1 MIVSTKTG
9 VMVSGTLGRDAEY
22 KLVGAKE
29 TPLLKFS
36 VLYGKEDE
44 PDENGRL
51 KGKYIDVNVWGSAA
65 GKMQGVLKRD
75 DAVLVCGQLKERTD
89 DQGRVWRS
97 VDTYGEVWAGVACM
111 ADRIGAAQE
120 APTASVLQCAGDFE
134 PIFADDEDMPF

>member
-36 VLYGKEDE
+36 VMHGREDD
-44 PDENGRL
+44 PDENGRR
-51 KGKYIDVNVWGSAA
+51 KGKYIDVNVWGIAA
-65 GKMQGVLKRD
+65 AKMRGVLKRD
-75 DAVLVCGQLKERTD
+75 DTVLVCGQLKERTD
-89 DQGRVWRS
+89 NHGRTWKS
-97 VDTYGEVWAGVACM
+97 VDTYGEVWASVACM
-111 ADRIGAAQE
+111 AGRIGAAQE
-120 APTASVLQCAGDFE
+120 APTASVLQSAGDFE